1 MQVVEPLSTSVL
13 EECSVPG
20 YGRFTAYSN
29 GRIRVVFEDRTA
41 LDMVADFSQRLK
53 GCLKHSDYSQ
63 VQGTVCVCVYMCVC
77 VCCECVCLCNC
88 VCV

>member
-13 EECSVPG
+13 EECTVPG

-63 VQGTVCVCVYMCVC
+63 VQGTCRLLSVRAWSVGY
-77 VCCECVCLCNC
+77 
-88 VCV
+88 

>member
-1 MQVVEPLSTSVL
+1 MFCAVQHAPMQVVEPLSTSVL

-41 LDMVADFSQRLK
+41 LDMVADVSQRLQ
-53 GCLKHSDYSQ
+53 GCLKHSDYTQ
-63 VQGTVCVCVYMCVC
+63 VLGSKNVCVCVF
-77 VCCECVCLCNC
+77 ECVY
-88 VCV
+88 